1 MNTCSQILSPVYL
14 TQTPG
19 CITSVAL
26 LPENSSSSLPCP
38 FSILFQNSL
47 TLDLSN
53 TFSHFPLGYFIQ
65 LEKNHNSCSLDW
77 TECGIAI
84 LLCGLDPLFLCIALE
99 DFISYLFHLT
109 FLTITHYSY
118 LEQISLPMSSVQ
130 LLSLVWFFATPW
142 ARLPCPSPT
151 PRAYSNSCRLHWWC
165 HLTIS
170 SSVGPF
176 SSFFQSF
183 A

>member
-65 LEKNHNSCSLDW
+65 LEKNPQFLLFGLNWVWHSNPLMWTWSPLSLCCSR
-77 TECGIAI
+77 GFYFISFSFN
-84 LLCGLDPLFLCIALE
+84 LLNHHSLFLFRADI
-99 DFISYLFHLT
+99 LT
-109 FLTITHYSY
+109 YQFSSVAQSCLVLCNPMGQASLSITNS
-118 LEQISLPMSSVQ
+118 QSLPKLMTVKSVM
-130 LLSLVWFFATPW
+130 
-142 ARLPCPSPT
+142 
-151 PRAYSNSCRLHWWC
+151 